1 MKTITPLNLIAVFIG
16 LTIANFV
23 YQSFTTKDNA
33 KAIDHSVFQLTALIA
48 VWLGAK
54 KPNS

>member
-16 LTIANFV
+16 LTIGNFV
-23 YQSFTTKDNA
+23 YQSFTTKDDA
-33 KAIDHSVFQLTALIA
+33 KAIDHSIFQLTALIA
-48 VWLGAK
+48 VWFVAE